1 MHVTRRSFIK
11 SVALGGF
18 AGVLMARP
26 GRTLA
31 RAAAGV
37 RTRPVLALVSGVAE
51 RSAFLQGIAET
62 VPGEFLQVQRADH
75 GMGFVRDFNQLL
87 RSGQPTRIIG
97 LVDDAS
103 AALIV
108 ELARASGARV
118 PWLGYHAASSGH
130 SRHRLLSTESTRGC
144 AIRLGRQL
152 SAYGAGFSLSEQR
165 PHHAETSFELA
176 ARPRNGAAGDSDRWA
191 AALGFIL
198 AAPDTAQSAWAPP
211 ATGTRPPLAGNFV
224 SFAIET

>member
-26 GRTLA
+26 GRSLA

-51 RSAFLQGIAET
+51 RSAFLQGIAGT

-118 PWLGYHAASSGH
+118 PWLGYHAARHGH
-130 SRHRLLSTESTRGC
+130 SRHRLVSTVATRGY
-144 AIRLGRQL
+144 AVRLGRQL
-152 SAYGAGFSLSEQR
+152 SACGAGFHLCEQR
-165 PHHAETSFELA
+165 PDHTEVSFELA
-176 ARPRNGAAGDSDRWA
+176 ARPRNGAAADSDRWA